1 MYAWITPDEASEDT
15 RLISVT
21 VPDDTYLYA
30 CFVGAVMLLKDPAN
44 WEQVGTMT
52 PEECAA
58 RFEQTFSDVIPNA

>member
-1 MYAWITPDEASEDT
+1 MNAWITPDEADDNV

-30 CFVGAVMLLKDPAN
+30 CFVGAVMLLKNPAN
-44 WEQVGTMT
+44 WEQVGAMT

-58 RFEQTFSDVIPNA
+58 MFEQTFLDVIPDA